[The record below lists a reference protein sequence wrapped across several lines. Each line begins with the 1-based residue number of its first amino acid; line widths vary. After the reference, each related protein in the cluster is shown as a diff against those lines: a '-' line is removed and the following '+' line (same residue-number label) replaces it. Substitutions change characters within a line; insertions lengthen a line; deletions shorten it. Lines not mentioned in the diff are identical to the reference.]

1 MTSARGLR
9 RDLKIREITFR
20 ARPYPKGDVPFAFPV
35 FQVVDQKD
43 WLIGCP
49 DIETSLIAGRLYP
62 KAGLLAGNKVGIRF
76 VQAGSFLPEPPPRMV
91 REREVLRGV
100 VSP

>member
-1 MTSARGLR
+1 MTSARGSH

-43 WLIGCP
+43 RLIGCP
-49 DIETSLIAGRLYP
+49 DVETGLIAGHLYLE
-62 KAGLLAGNKVGIRF
+62 AGPLTRN
-76 VQAGSFLPEPPPRMV
+76 
-91 REREVLRGV
+91 
-100 VSP
+100 

>member
-9 RDLKIREITFR
+9 GDLKIREITFR

-43 WLIGCP
+43 RLIGCP
-49 DIETSLIAGRLYP
+49 DVETCLIAGHLYP
-62 KAGLLAGNKVGIRF
+62 EAGPLARN
-76 VQAGSFLPEPPPRMV
+76 
-91 REREVLRGV
+91 
-100 VSP
+100 